1 MSPISEETFRNIQ
14 NSDVL
19 TLSVDILVATDAV
32 ARALRDRL
40 DMIVVSDPRYA
51 EVEKQMQA
59 AERERAEAIVEL
71 IGFVHQGRKM
81 HRGDRLIPDAVVA
94 IARQPPDEGLRRS
107 KRNARPQWL
116 PTSRRWRRRSHCASA
131 RNGAFRSW

>member
-1 MSPISEETFRNIQ
+1 MSPISEETVRTIQ

-40 DMIVVSDPRYA
+40 DMMVVSNPRYA

-71 IGFVHQGRKM
+71 VGIYSGAARDLV
-81 HRGDRLIPDAVVA
+81 DR
-94 IARQPPDEGLRRS
+94 
-107 KRNARPQWL
+107 
-116 PTSRRWRRRSHCASA
+116 
-131 RNGAFRSW
+131 

>member
-1 MSPISEETFRNIQ
+1 MSPISEETLRTIQ
-14 NSDVL
+14 NSDAL

-40 DMIVVSDPRYA
+40 DMMVGSDPRYA

-71 IGFVHQGRKM
+71 VGIYSGAAR
-81 HRGDRLIPDAVVA
+81 DPVA
-94 IARQPPDEGLRRS
+94 R
-107 KRNARPQWL
+107 
-116 PTSRRWRRRSHCASA
+116 
-131 RNGAFRSW
+131 

>member
-1 MSPISEETFRNIQ
+1 MSPISEETFRSIQ

-71 IGFVHQGRKM
+71 VGIYSGAARDLVGR
-81 HRGDRLIPDAVVA
+81 
-94 IARQPPDEGLRRS
+94 
-107 KRNARPQWL
+107 
-116 PTSRRWRRRSHCASA
+116 
-131 RNGAFRSW
+131 

>member
-1 MSPISEETFRNIQ
+1 MSPISEETFRSIQ

-51 EVEKQMQA
+51 QVEKQMQA

-71 IGFVHQGRKM
+71 VGIYSGAARDLVGR
-81 HRGDRLIPDAVVA
+81 
-94 IARQPPDEGLRRS
+94 
-107 KRNARPQWL
+107 
-116 PTSRRWRRRSHCASA
+116 
-131 RNGAFRSW
+131 

>member
-1 MSPISEETFRNIQ
+1 MSPISEETFRSIQ

-40 DMIVVSDPRYA
+40 DMMVGSDPRYA

-71 IGFVHQGRKM
+71 VGIYSGAARDLVGR
-81 HRGDRLIPDAVVA
+81 
-94 IARQPPDEGLRRS
+94 
-107 KRNARPQWL
+107 
-116 PTSRRWRRRSHCASA
+116 
-131 RNGAFRSW
+131 

>member
-1 MSPISEETFRNIQ
+1 MSPISEETFRTIQ

-40 DMIVVSDPRYA
+40 DMMVGSDPRYA

-59 AERERAEAIVEL
+59 AKRERAEAIVEL
-71 IGFVHQGRKM
+71 VGIYSGAGRDLVG
-81 HRGDRLIPDAVVA
+81 R
-94 IARQPPDEGLRRS
+94 
-107 KRNARPQWL
+107 
-116 PTSRRWRRRSHCASA
+116 
-131 RNGAFRSW
+131 

>member
-1 MSPISEETFRNIQ
+1 MSPISEETFRSIQ

-40 DMIVVSDPRYA
+40 DMMVVSNPRYA

-71 IGFVHQGRKM
+71 IG
-81 HRGDRLIPDAVVA
+81 IYSA
-94 IARQPPDEGLRRS
+94 AREPVG
-107 KRNARPQWL
+107 
-116 PTSRRWRRRSHCASA
+116 H
-131 RNGAFRSW
+131 

>member
-1 MSPISEETFRNIQ
+1 MSPISEETFRSIQ

-51 EVEKQMQA
+51 EIEKQMQA

-71 IGFVHQGRKM
+71 VGIYSGAARDLVGR
-81 HRGDRLIPDAVVA
+81 
-94 IARQPPDEGLRRS
+94 
-107 KRNARPQWL
+107 
-116 PTSRRWRRRSHCASA
+116 
-131 RNGAFRSW
+131 

>member
-1 MSPISEETFRNIQ
+1 MSPISEEAFRIIQ

-19 TLSVDILVATDAV
+19 TLSGDILVATDAV

-40 DMIVVSDPRYA
+40 DMMVVSDPRYA

-71 IGFVHQGRKM
+71 VGIY
-81 HRGDRLIPDAVVA
+81 
-94 IARQPPDEGLRRS
+94 S
-107 KRNARPQWL
+107 
-116 PTSRRWRRRSHCASA
+116 
-131 RNGAFRSW
+131 GAA

>member
-1 MSPISEETFRNIQ
+1 MSPISEETFRTIQ

-32 ARALRDRL
+32 VRALRDRL
-40 DMIVVSDPRYA
+40 DMIVASDPRYA

-71 IGFVHQGRKM
+71 AWI
-81 HRGDRLIPDAVVA
+81 
-94 IARQPPDEGLRRS
+94 S
-107 KRNARPQWL
+107 
-116 PTSRRWRRRSHCASA
+116 TA
-131 RNGAFRSW
+131 RN

>member
-1 MSPISEETFRNIQ
+1 MSPISEETLRTIQ
-14 NSDVL
+14 NSDAL

-40 DMIVVSDPRYA
+40 DMMVVSDPRYA

-71 IGFVHQGRKM
+71 VGIYSGAAR
-81 HRGDRLIPDAVVA
+81 DPVA
-94 IARQPPDEGLRRS
+94 R
-107 KRNARPQWL
+107 
-116 PTSRRWRRRSHCASA
+116 
-131 RNGAFRSW
+131 

>member
-1 MSPISEETFRNIQ
+1 MSPISDETFRTIQ

-40 DMIVVSDPRYA
+40 DMMVASDSRYA

-71 IGFVHQGRKM
+71 VGIYSAGR
-81 HRGDRLIPDAVVA
+81 DR
-94 IARQPPDEGLRRS
+94 
-107 KRNARPQWL
+107 
-116 PTSRRWRRRSHCASA
+116 
-131 RNGAFRSW
+131 FRERLGW